1 MPLLISSF
9 FITLLFVEY
18 AVAECPPNSRKDDFS
33 VDSGQEC
40 ITDLLDPE
48 CAEHTKN
55 LSHPLPEQCSC
66 DKKDNKI
73 EEVDK
78 CIAEIKRTCT
88 NQCIQDLSACGN
100 KGECE
105 PSCNPDR
112 QTDTFE
118 QVKKACVEQNR
129 ERIQGSLIQSCTNQI
144 QQIQRS
150 GPGGAQ
156 LICPGGNAQ
165 SPNCDYFC
173 QSAVNAQKQNI
184 NSCGDKLV
192 TRDGL
197 QSCADS
203 VSHEL
208 SLSLPEGASQLP
220 EGFSWQKCDRGLP
233 CEVPVLS
240 AFNTAAEKCRNLKVS
255 TVCCEDAMKC
265 RLPAEER
272 SLLTDLGSLS
282 GGSMTQTLQWKEQTL
297 KEVKSVIEKVSQQC
311 QSAVSSCVKG
321 CDGQRQHIRER
332 LHGICSID
340 PETEEPYNRNKHT
353 CGEGMI
359 THYVQKYKEL
369 SLISGQCRQ
378 AGVKQ
383 KQETEALK
391 ASLQKTINS
400 AEESRAEVS
409 GGVGGSSSGSGGLSG
424 GQFASN
430 ERQNIEQPGEG
441 SQPLPAIQNPGIKRD
456 NREDGGGLSWRD
468 PQNKG
473 SSSGGGFFGGGSG
486 SGGLGAPPNNPN
498 TYSNWEDRKK
508 FLESL
513 KREKEQNTPE
523 QGSLEQGAISGEAQF
538 LPGTDSQSREKNTA
552 KCKS

>member
-1 MPLLISSF
+1 ML
-9 FITLLFVEY
+9 
-18 AVAECPPNSRKDDFS
+18 
-33 VDSGQEC
+33 
-40 ITDLLDPE
+40 
-48 CAEHTKN
+48 
-55 LSHPLPEQCSC
+55 
-66 DKKDNKI
+66 
-73 EEVDK
+73 
-78 CIAEIKRTCT
+78 
-88 NQCIQDLSACGN
+88 DLSACGDN
-100 KGECE
+100 TEEHCKSLCTPHLNEGAF
-105 PSCNPDR
+105 
-112 QTDTFE
+112 QTTKNVCT
-118 QVKKACVEQNR
+118 QQKKAEIKEQ
-129 ERIQGSLIQSCTNQI
+129 LVQSCTNQI

-150 GPGGAQ
+150 GPGGAR
-156 LICPGGNAQ
+156 LICPGGNTQ
-165 SPNCDYFC
+165 NSNCDSFC
-173 QSAVNAQKQNI
+173 RDAVREQTQNI
-184 NSCGDKLV
+184 NNCEDDLVNSDGFQKCGHQV
-192 TRDGL
+192 FA
-197 QSCADS
+197 Q
-203 VSHEL
+203 L
-208 SLSLPEGASQLP
+208 SSSSLPEGASQLP

-240 AFNTAAEKCRNLKVS
+240 AFDKAARECRSLKVS

-272 SLLTDLGSLS
+272 SLLTDLGNLS

-321 CDGQRQHIRER
+321 CDGQRQHVRER

-430 ERQNIEQPGEG
+430 ERQNIEQPREG

-456 NREDGGGLSWRD
+456 NRENGGGLSWRD

-473 SSSGGGFFGGGSG
+473 SSSGGGFGGGSGSGSGSG

-513 KREKEQNTPE
+513 KREKEKNTPE
-523 QGSLEQGAISGEAQF
+523 QGSLEQGAISGEAQS
-538 LPGTDSQSREKNTA
+538 LPGTDSPVQGEEHSKM
-552 KCKS
+552 